1 MKYVFTFLA
10 APLVAAL
17 FFQCLSIK
25 PPIRINT
32 DLAVL
37 QQEGRMNKGT
47 WGGNHISVEVSDEGA
62 RIEYDCAHGTITE
75 PLKVDSQGRFSAK
88 GTHVRERGGPVRAG
102 SEDQGEPVVYSGTT
116 DGKTATLKVVS
127 SSTKEV
133 IGTFTLTLGKR
144 TRLMKCL

>member
-10 APLVAAL
+10 APMVAL
-17 FFQCLSIK
+17 YFQCVPSNPSIT
-25 PPIRINT
+25 NT
-32 DLAVL
+32 VDSAIL

-47 WGGNHISVEVSDEGA
+47 WGGNHISVEVTDEGA
-62 RIEYDCAHGTITE
+62 RIEYDCAHGRITE

-102 SEDQGEPVVYSGTT
+102 SEDQGEPVIYSGTT

-127 SSTKEV
+127 SATEEV